1 VILQS
6 RYAETQELYVLLTF
20 WLGSTN
26 SLQIINYPQKKTNGG
41 IMSKN
46 KFGKSVDVANAYATY
61 RYEHPIDKHMYF
73 EWKILKTYQK
83 KENED
88 KNQYARWFTACKSPM
103 TYDDWEYGDGYIN
116 DIVGL
121 RGTKLISATDD
132 WKATY
137 ENQSG

>member
-1 VILQS
+1 MMN
-6 RYAETQELYVLLTF
+6 RTE
-20 WLGSTN
+20 
-26 SLQIINYPQKKTNGG
+26 PQTTHKNNGG

-61 RYEHPIDKHMYF
+61 RFDHPINKGMYF

-88 KNQYARWFTACKSPM
+88 KNQYARWFTACKSPH
-103 TYDDWEYGDGYIN
+103 TYDEWEYGDGYIN

-121 RGTKLISATDD
+121 KGTKLISATDD
-132 WKATY
+132 WRETY
-137 ENQSG
+137 G